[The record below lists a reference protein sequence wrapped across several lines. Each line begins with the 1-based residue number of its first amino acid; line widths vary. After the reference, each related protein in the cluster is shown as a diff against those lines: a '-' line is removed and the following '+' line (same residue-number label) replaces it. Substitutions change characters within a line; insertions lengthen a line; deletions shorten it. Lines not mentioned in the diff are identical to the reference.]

1 MMLKEVSSENSLM
14 GKSESV
20 FIEKLLKSQ
29 TNIVLVFNDD
39 LNVCFVNDYA
49 ADLMN
54 YKQDVLIGQHITQ
67 VFPKRQHRLLESII
81 ESVEEGE
88 SIRNR
93 RSYLHVRRKRNLPV
107 SLNFTFIESDHAF
120 KYILI
125 ARDQRQYTKATDALK
140 QKNEELKTLI
150 YRASHDLKGPLASI
164 KGLFNLLKDE
174 PGDAET
180 LKYYLK
186 LIEKSVD
193 KLEDTLSGLL
203 EVGLSA
209 KKQLQYTSFN
219 VRESLEE
226 IIERFECYPVRE
238 LVIIHLTS
246 NNDISLCTDQK
257 IFHAI
262 FQNLIENGIKY
273 RKPKQNDAVTK
284 ISVRRYKRGIKVKV
298 KDNGLGMDRNL
309 QKRAFDMFYRGHEH
323 SEGSGLGLFIVKN
336 NAEKLGG
343 EIILKSSLNMGTE
356 IWVYLPDMQEV
367 NNKSTK
373 LSKGPKLVSQ

>member
-1 MMLKEVSSENSLM
+1 MLKEVSSENSLM

-226 IIERFECYPVRE
+226 IIERFEGYPGRE
-238 LVIIHLTS
+238 HVIIHLTS
-246 NNDISLCTDQK
+246 NNDISLCTEQK
-257 IFHAI
+257 IFQSI

-343 EIILKSSLNMGTE
+343 EINLKSSLNMGTE

>member
-67 VFPKRQHRLLESII
+67 IFPKRQHRLLESII

-226 IIERFECYPVRE
+226 IIERFEGYPGRE
-238 LVIIHLTS
+238 HVIIHLTS
-246 NNDISLCTDQK
+246 NNDISLCTEQK
-257 IFHAI
+257 IFQSI

-343 EIILKSSLNMGTE
+343 EINLKSSLNMGTE

-373 LSKGPKLVSQ
+373 LSKGPKSVSQ

>member
-1 MMLKEVSSENSLM
+1 TMMLKEISSENSLT
-14 GKSESV
+14 GKPESV
-20 FIEKLLKSQ
+20 FIEKLLGSQ
-29 TNIVLVFNDD
+29 TDIVLVFNDD

-54 YKQDVLIGQHITQ
+54 YKQEALIGQHITQ
-67 VFPKRQHRLLESII
+67 VFPKRQHRLLESMI
-81 ESVEEGE
+81 ESVEDGE
-88 SIRNR
+88 NIRNR
-93 RSYLHVRRKRNLPV
+93 RSYLHVRRKRNIPV
-107 SLNFTFIESDHAF
+107 SLNFTLIDSDHSF
-120 KYILI
+120 KYVLI

-180 LKYYLK
+180 LKYYLN

-219 VRESLEE
+219 IRESLEE
-226 IIERFECYPVRE
+226 IIERFEGYPGRE
-238 LVIIHLTS
+238 HVIIHLTS
-246 NNDISLCTDQK
+246 NNDISLCTEQK
-257 IFHAI
+257 IFQSI

-284 ISVRRYKRGIKVKV
+284 ISIRRYKRGIKVKV

-309 QKRAFDMFYRGHEH
+309 QRRAFDMFYRGHEH

-336 NAEKLGG
+336 NTEKLGG
-343 EIILKSSLNMGTE
+343 EINIKSSLNMGTE

-367 NNKSTK
+367 NEKSAK
-373 LSKGPKLVSQ
+373 LSKGSKSAS

>member
-226 IIERFECYPVRE
+226 IIERFEGYPGRE
-238 LVIIHLTS
+238 HVIIHLTS
-246 NNDISLCTDQK
+246 NNDISLCTEQK
-257 IFHAI
+257 IFQSI

-343 EIILKSSLNMGTE
+343 EINLKSSLNMGTE

>member
-1 MMLKEVSSENSLM
+1 MTANEVSSNNSLI
-14 GKSESV
+14 GSPESIFV
-20 FIEKLLKSQ
+20 EKLLRSH
-29 TNIVLVFNDD
+29 TDIVLVFDDD
-39 LNVCFVNDYA
+39 LNVCFANDYA
-49 ADLMN
+49 TDLMN
-54 YKQDVLIGQHITQ
+54 YRKDALIDQHITQ
-67 VFPKRQHRLLESII
+67 VFPKRQHRLLESMI
-81 ESVEEGE
+81 ESVEYGE
-88 SIRNR
+88 NIRNR
-93 RSYLHVRRKRNLPV
+93 RSSLQVRRKRNIPV
-107 SLNFTFIESDHAF
+107 SINFTLIQTGDAF
-120 KYILI
+120 RYVLI

-174 PGDAET
+174 PEDAET
-180 LKYYLK
+180 LKYYLN

-219 VRESLEE
+219 VRECLEE
-226 IIERFECYPVRE
+226 IVQRFDNYPGRE
-238 LVIIHLTS
+238 EVIIHLTA
-246 NNDISLCTDQK
+246 NDDISLCTEK
-257 IFHAI
+257 NIFQSI
-262 FQNLIENGIKY
+262 FQNLVENSIKY
-273 RKPKQNDAVTK
+273 RKPDQNDAVTK
-284 ISVRRYKRGIKVKV
+284 ISVRRYRNGIKIKV

-343 EIILKSSLNMGTE
+343 EINIKSSINMGTE
-356 IWVYLPDMQEV
+356 IWVYLPDMQEI
-367 NNKSTK
+367 KGEEKRS
-373 LSKGPKLVSQ
+373 SKIL

>member
-1 MMLKEVSSENSLM
+1 MLKEVSSENSLM

-67 VFPKRQHRLLESII
+67 IFPKRQHRLLESII

-226 IIERFECYPVRE
+226 IIERFEGYPGRE
-238 LVIIHLTS
+238 HVIIHLTS
-246 NNDISLCTDQK
+246 NNDISLCTEQK
-257 IFHAI
+257 IFQSI

-343 EIILKSSLNMGTE
+343 EINLKSSLNMGTE

-373 LSKGPKLVSQ
+373 LSKGPKSVSQ